1 MKRQPHPDAKPM
13 GAFSIARAE
22 GEYMKCNASV
32 LSFFSACLLILSA
45 TSCVR
50 RSTPAP
56 ATAQEDPEF
65 RAFLAEYDAAIRQF
79 AQGNPAKVK
88 NLWSHSPDV
97 SLIGGFGGVV
107 AHGWDEVSA
116 RQDWASSQYKE
127 GTVTMDQ
134 IVTTVTSE
142 FAYMTRIEHFTFR
155 APDRSD
161 MTQDL
166 RVTVIFRH
174 EPEGWR
180 VVHRHADQQTTK
192 QPPC

>member
-1 MKRQPHPDAKPM
+1 
-13 GAFSIARAE
+13 
-22 GEYMKCNASV
+22 MKCNASG
-32 LSFFSACLLILSA
+32 LASFRTCLLILSA
-45 TSCVR
+45 AACVR
-50 RSTPAP
+50 RSSLGQV
-56 ATAQEDPEF
+56 TAHEDSEF
-65 RAFLAEYDAAIRQF
+65 RFFLADYDEAIRQF

-88 NLWSHSPDV
+88 TLWSHSPDV

-127 GTVTMDQ
+127 GTFTMDQ
-134 IVTTVTSE
+134 VVTTVTPE
-142 FAYMTRIEHFTFR
+142 FAYTARIEHFTFR
-155 APDRSD
+155 APDRPD
-161 MTQDL
+161 MMAQDL

-192 QPPC
+192 QPPR

>member
-1 MKRQPHPDAKPM
+1 
-13 GAFSIARAE
+13 
-22 GEYMKCNASV
+22 MKCNASA
-32 LSFFSACLLILSA
+32 LASFGACLLILSA
-45 TSCVR
+45 VACVR

-56 ATAQEDPEF
+56 PTAQEDSEF
-65 RAFLAEYDAAIRQF
+65 RSFLADYDEAIRQF

-88 NLWSHSPDV
+88 SLWSHSPDV

-107 AHGWDEVSA
+107 AHGWDEVGA

-134 IVTTVTSE
+134 IVTTVTPA

-161 MTQDL
+161 MTTQDL
-166 RVTVIFRH
+166 RVTVILRH

-192 QPPC
+192 QPPR

>member
-1 MKRQPHPDAKPM
+1 
-13 GAFSIARAE
+13 
-22 GEYMKCNASV
+22 

-56 ATAQEDPEF
+56 ATAQEEAEF

-88 NLWSHSPDV
+88 NLWSHSQGV
-97 SLIGGFGGVV
+97 TLIGGFGGVV
-107 AHGWDEVSA
+107 AHGWDEVSS

-134 IVTTVTSE
+134 TVTTVTPE
-142 FAYMTRIEHFTFR
+142 FAYMARIEHFTFR
-155 APDRSD
+155 APDRAE
-161 MTQDL
+161 MTTQDL

-174 EPEGWR
+174 ESDGWR
-180 VVHRHADQQTTK
+180 VVHRHADRQTTR
-192 QPPC
+192 QPPR

>member
-1 MKRQPHPDAKPM
+1 M
-13 GAFSIARAE
+13 
-22 GEYMKCNASV
+22 
-32 LSFFSACLLILSA
+32 LSA
-45 TSCVR
+45 PACVR
-50 RSTPAP
+50 RPTPAA

-65 RAFLAEYDAAIRQF
+65 RAFLAEYDESIRQF

-88 NLWSHSPDV
+88 TLWSHGPDV

-127 GTVTMDQ
+127 GTVTMEQ
-134 IVTTVTSE
+134 IVTTVTPE

-155 APDRSD
+155 APDRPD
-161 MTQDL
+161 MTTQDL
-166 RVTVIFRH
+166 RVTAIFRH
-174 EPEGWR
+174 ESEGWR

-192 QPPC
+192 QPPR